1 MPGSSTAIGA
11 GGAPSATP
19 LLADAS
25 ALVAYLAPG
34 QAAHGDVAGFLATV
48 RSGLATTGPAFT
60 EAMHLMRRVRGY
72 QGQQAL
78 WALRRSGLLE
88 IADSD
93 WDRSEALMNQ
103 YRDTPMDLA
112 DATLVSLAEARNQR
126 TILTLDGDFL
136 VYRVRRGRRHL
147 PFRVVPNTAG

>member
-1 MPGSSTAIGA
+1 
-11 GGAPSATP
+11 
-19 LLADAS
+19 
-25 ALVAYLAPG
+25 
-34 QAAHGDVAGFLATV
+34 
-48 RSGLATTGPAFT
+48 
-60 EAMHLMRRVRGY
+60 MHLMRRVRGY
-72 QGQQAL
+72 QGQRAL

-136 VYRVRRGRRHL
+136 VYRVRRGRRHQ